1 MVSTAT
7 TSTLAAL
14 NQATIIETLR
24 AHGPM
29 PRPELVERTQ
39 MSPATISRL
48 TAALIAD
55 GRVVE
60 DGVAPSTGGRP
71 SIMLRYS
78 GASRVV
84 GAVRVEQNGF
94 AAAIVDFDGVV
105 VDRLF
110 VETDFRNPVGSE
122 HGAGPAPTMRA
133 LVNRLTG
140 MAEEMGSPCL
150 AVGISVP
157 YAVTPDGLMVGSA
170 DAAWLNLTLAD
181 LVDPA
186 LTVPV
191 LIEND
196 ANALAIG
203 ELYNGVGRHS
213 PHFAAIMLAD
223 GLGAGI
229 VTNGALYRGSR
240 STAGEVGYLLLGNL
254 MGEQRAS
261 HGDLEARLGTAAL
274 GKEAARRGLIPPGTE
289 ISAGEIFALARSGN
303 EIASAMC
310 TEMLDVLARAIAA
323 ISSILDPEYVVL
335 GDGLGDHAALIIPA
349 IQNRLDGRILRVPKL
364 ESATLKGDAVLLG
377 AAEMAMRSVTTM
389 AYRAI

>member
-1 MVSTAT
+1 MSTAT

-24 AHGPM
+24 THGPM
-29 PRPELVERTQ
+29 ARPELVERTQ

-48 TAALIAD
+48 TAAMIAD

-84 GAVRVEQNGF
+84 GAVRVEQDGF
-94 AAAIVDFDGVV
+94 AAALVDFDGVV
-105 VDRLF
+105 IERLF
-110 VETDFRNPVGSE
+110 VETAFRTPGTAE
-122 HGAGPAPTMRA
+122 PGAGPAPTMRA
-133 LVNRLTG
+133 LVNRLSG
-140 MAEEMGSPCL
+140 MAEAMGLPCL
-150 AVGISVP
+150 AVGIAVP

-170 DAAWLNLTLAD
+170 DAAWRGLTLAD

-203 ELYNGVGRHS
+203 ELYNGVGRDS
-213 PHFAAIMLAD
+213 PHFAAITLAD

-240 STAGEVGYLLLGNL
+240 STAGEVGYLLLGDL
-254 MGEQRAS
+254 TGAQQAS

-274 GKEAARRGLIPPGTE
+274 GEEAARRGLTQPETE
-289 ISAGEIFALARSGN
+289 ISASEIFALARAGN
-303 EIASAMC
+303 EIAAAM
-310 TEMLDVLARAIAA
+310 TTGMLDVLARAVAA

-335 GDGLGDHAALIIPA
+335 GEGLSDHAELIIPA
-349 IQNRLDGRILRVPKL
+349 LQSRLDGRIPRVPKL
-364 ESATLKGDAVLLG
+364 ETATLKGDAVLLG
-377 AAEMAMRSVTTM
+377 AAEMAMRSVTTT
-389 AYRAI
+389 AYRAV